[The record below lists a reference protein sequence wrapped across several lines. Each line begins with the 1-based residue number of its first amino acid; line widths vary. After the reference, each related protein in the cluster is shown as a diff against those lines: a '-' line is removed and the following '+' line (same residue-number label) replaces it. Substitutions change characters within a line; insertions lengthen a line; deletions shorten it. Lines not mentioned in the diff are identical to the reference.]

1 MRLTADNFYLQFCE
15 HFYVQEWSEIAPY
28 MDVGCGCRYI
38 CAHVSMYVHQ
48 YLYVAMCVGQE
59 NIPGILWLY
68 QIMNELQ
75 KKL

>member
-1 MRLTADNFYLQFCE
+1 
-15 HFYVQEWSEIAPY
+15 